1 MFYIYINDNIKG
13 KSNSIDIIVKIAKP
27 FMWKITIKKVRASDK
42 SPMRTL

>member
-27 FMWKITIKKVRASDK
+27 FMWKITIKKVRAGDL
-42 SPMRTL
+42 SPAQTL